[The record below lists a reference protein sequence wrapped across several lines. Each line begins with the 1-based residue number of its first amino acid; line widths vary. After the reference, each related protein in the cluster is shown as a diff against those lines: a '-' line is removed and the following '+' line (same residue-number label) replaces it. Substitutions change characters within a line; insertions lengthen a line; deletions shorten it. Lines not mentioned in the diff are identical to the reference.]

1 MNRGASCGRAEQRY
15 IQCHV
20 RVKIALPVY
29 GNWMLASPCRNASA
43 DGVAMSKGSRLFHSL
58 MAYEKKEYWKAKI
71 LALGCSSE
79 ALSVRRGKVKEPS
92 RFFPFLPRFLL
103 FFPDFSWFFPL
114 FPDFWHIFCC
124 QGWHSASR
132 DPPSGYATAWLDVSL
147 AMASQG
153 VNVPT
158 ISDGKVVSNRDVHNK
173 CDNLI
178 KYQYLCSCPS
188 MYPTVAYLIACY

>member
-1 MNRGASCGRAEQRY
+1 MNKSASCGRAEQRY

-20 RVKIALPVY
+20 RVKIVLPVY

-43 DGVAMSKGSRLFHSL
+43 DGAAMSKGSRLFHSL
-58 MAYEKKEYWKAKI
+58 MVYEKKEYWKAKI
-71 LALGCSSE
+71 LALGCSSV
-79 ALSVRRGKVKEPS
+79 ALSVRRCKVKEPS

-103 FFPDFSWFFPL
+103 FFPDFSLFFP
-114 FPDFWHIFCC
+114 IF
-124 QGWHSASR
+124 GIYFAVR
-132 DPPSGYATAWLDVSL
+132 GGTLPPLTPPSGYATAWLDVSL

-173 CDNLI
+173 CDNII